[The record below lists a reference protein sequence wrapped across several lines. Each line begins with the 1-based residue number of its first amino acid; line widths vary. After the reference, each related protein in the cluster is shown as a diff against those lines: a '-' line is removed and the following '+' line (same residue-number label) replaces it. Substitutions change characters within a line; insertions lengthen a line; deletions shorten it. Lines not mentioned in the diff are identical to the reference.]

1 MKHNPRIL
9 IVEDERPLRAALVQ
23 TLQDHN
29 FEVVTAASGVE
40 ALKAYKKSKPDLILL
55 DIILPE
61 KSGFSVLGDLRLK
74 LNSTTPVIILSNLD
88 RPDDIATGKQLGAT
102 QYVLKSDT
110 SLKHI
115 LQIIKSTLAAAP
127 AVT

>member
-1 MKHNPRIL
+1 MKHTPRIL

-23 TLQDHN
+23 TLQDHT
-29 FEVVTAASGVE
+29 FEVTTAASGVE
-40 ALKAYKKSKPDLILL
+40 ALKAYKKNRPDLILL

-61 KSGFSVLGDLRLK
+61 KSGFSVLSDLRLK

-102 QYVLKSDT
+102 EYMLKSDT

-127 AVT
+127 PAK

>member
-1 MKHNPRIL
+1 MKHATRIL
-9 IVEDERPLRAALVQ
+9 VVEDERPLRSALVQ
-23 TLQDHN
+23 TLEDHH
-29 FEVVTAASGVE
+29 FEVTTASSGTD

-61 KSGFSVLGDLRLK
+61 KSGFAVLGDLRLK

-102 QYVLKSDT
+102 QYLLKADT

-115 LQIIKSTLAAAP
+115 LEIIRSTLASIDAA
-127 AVT
+127 